1 MQVKLPLSRLV
12 KYLLIAVLLVGL
24 GVFSQYRLGLVERTP
39 WLARLAGPNQTRRI
53 SSNTISS
60 SSLSR
65 ILNGETPTDMDEV
78 DMSVFWQTW
87 KLLEDEYYLTDK
99 LDPKKMVDGAVAG
112 MVAAL
117 GDPYTAYLPPKENEL
132 SGQRLAG
139 AFFGV
144 GIELGYS
151 EEGILSVVSPLKGTP
166 ADEAGLQPGDLI
178 LNVKDEQKGIDE
190 GTNQWSLDH
199 AVETIRGPKG
209 TTVTLTLLRE
219 GGEAPFEVGLV
230 RDEIV
235 IHSVELAYPEIDGK
249 KVAHITLSSFG
260 ERTEEEW
267 NIAVEDILRNRSSIS
282 GIVLDMRNNPGGLFD
297 SAIYIASEFVRSGT
311 IVSQKGKTN
320 STDYVS
326 KGRHRLV
333 DIPTVVM
340 INDGSASASEIVAG
354 ALKDQKNSK
363 LIGTKSFGKGTV
375 QDRIELSN
383 QGGVHITI
391 AQWLTPKGTWI
402 HEEGINVDIESEDDP
417 ETADID
423 EALVMAA
430 AQL

>member
-1 MQVKLPLSRLV
+1 MKVKFTLSQLV
-12 KYLLIAVLLVGL
+12 KYGLIVVVLVGL
-24 GVFSQYRLGLVERTP
+24 GVLSQYRFGLVERSS

-65 ILNGETPTDMDEV
+65 ILNGETPGDMEQV

-87 KLLEDEYYLTDK
+87 KLLEDEYYLTEK
-99 LDPKKMVDGAVAG
+99 LDPQKMVDGAVAG

-144 GIELGYS
+144 GIELGFS

-166 ADEAGLQPGDLI
+166 ADTAGLQPGDLI
-178 LNVKDEQKGIDE
+178 LNVKDEQKDVDE
-190 GTNQWSLDH
+190 TTNQWSLDK
-199 AVETIRGPKG
+199 AVETIRGPRG
-209 TTVTLTLLRE
+209 TKVTLTLLRE
-219 GGEAPFEVGLV
+219 GGEAPFDVDLV

-235 IHSVELAYPEIDGK
+235 IHSVELEYPEIDGK
-249 KVAHITLSSFG
+249 KVAHIKLSSFG
-260 ERTEEEW
+260 ERTEQEW
-267 NIAVEDILRNRSSIS
+267 NTAVEDILRNRNSIS
-282 GIVLDMRNNPGGLFD
+282 GVVLDMRNNPGGLFD
-297 SAIYIASEFVRSGT
+297 AAIYVASEFIRSGT

-333 DIPTVVM
+333 DVPTVVM
-340 INDGSASASEIVAG
+340 INEGSASASEIVAG

-363 LIGTKSFGKGTV
+363 LIGQKSFGKGTV

-402 HEEGINVDIESEDDP
+402 HEEGINVDVEAENDP
-417 ETADID
+417 ETADVD
-423 EALVMAA
+423 EALVTAV
-430 AQL
+430 QQF

>member
-1 MQVKLPLSRLV
+1 MKVRLTLSQLV
-12 KYLLIAVLLVGL
+12 TYLVIGVVLVGI
-24 GVFSQYRLGLVERTP
+24 GMISQYRLGLVERAP
-39 WLARLAGPNQTRRI
+39 WLARLTGPNFTRRI
-53 SSNTISS
+53 SSNTVST

-65 ILNGETPTDMDEV
+65 VLNGEAPDDLSQV

-99 LDPKKMVDGAVAG
+99 LDAQKMVDGAVAG
-112 MVAAL
+112 MVSAL

-144 GIELGYS
+144 GIELGFS
-151 EEGILSVVSPLKGTP
+151 DNGILSVVSPLKGTP
-166 ADEAGLQPGDLI
+166 ADTAGLKPGDFI

-190 GTNQWSLDH
+190 STNQWSLDH
-199 AVETIRGPKG
+199 AVEVIRGPKG
-209 TTVTLTLLRE
+209 SKVTLTLLRQ
-219 GGEAPFEVGLV
+219 GGDQPFEVDLV

-235 IHSVELAYPEIDGK
+235 IKSVEVEYPQIDGK
-249 KVAHITLSSFG
+249 KVAHIRLSSFG
-260 ERTEEEW
+260 ERTEQEW
-267 NIAVEDILRNRSSIS
+267 NAAVEDVLKNRSSIT

-311 IVSQKGKTN
+311 IVSQKGKSN

-326 KGRHRLV
+326 KGRHRFV

-340 INDGSASASEIVAG
+340 INQGSASASEIVAG

-363 LIGTKSFGKGTV
+363 LVGAKSFGKGTV
-375 QDRIELSN
+375 QDRIELAN
-383 QGGVHITI
+383 KGGVHITI

-402 HEEGINVDIESEDDP
+402 HEQGINVDVEAEDNTD
-417 ETADID
+417 TADVD
-423 EALVMAA
+423 EALVTAV
-430 AQL
+430 QQF